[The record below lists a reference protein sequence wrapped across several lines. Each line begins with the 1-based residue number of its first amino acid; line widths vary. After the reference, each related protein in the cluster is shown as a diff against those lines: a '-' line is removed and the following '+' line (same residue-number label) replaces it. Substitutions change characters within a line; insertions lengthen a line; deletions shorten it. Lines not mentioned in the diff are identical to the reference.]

1 MGKVEKYDA
10 MVHGLKVE
18 KSEPL
23 SMTPNSYNS
32 APQEKATE
40 VKVSVMTETTS

>member
-10 MVHGLKVE
+10 MVHGLEVD

-23 SMTPNSYNS
+23 SMTPNNYNS
-32 APQEKATE
+32 APQKKAPE
-40 VKVSVMTETTS
+40 VQVSVMTETS